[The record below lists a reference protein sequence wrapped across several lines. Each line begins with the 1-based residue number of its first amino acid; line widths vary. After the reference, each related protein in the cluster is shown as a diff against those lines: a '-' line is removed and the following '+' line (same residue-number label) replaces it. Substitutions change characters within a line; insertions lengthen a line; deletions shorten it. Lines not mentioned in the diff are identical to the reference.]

1 MLIVLKYLS
10 FVFDCNYSAENIK
23 WLDLS
28 NINGLNK
35 NYKFKNTKD
44 HSKWAIT
51 VNSAMYIT
59 CIGDINRAVSLLV

>member
-1 MLIVLKYLS
+1 MYWNIYL
-10 FVFDCNYSAENIK
+10 VFNYNYSAENIK

-28 NINGLNK
+28 KINGLDK
-35 NYKFKNTKD
+35 NYKFKTTKD

-51 VNSAMYIT
+51 VNSTKDMT